1 MKKNRFF
8 LLVLSLVL
16 VVGMAAVGYAAEDD
30 ASDDATGT
38 VTKISG
44 NTVTVNDISGKTMTL
59 EVKDLKGLKTGD
71 FVVIDDLKVK
81 KINPERKKGLDL
93 K

>member
-16 VVGMAAVGYAAEDD
+16 VFGMAAVGFAAEDD
-30 ASDDATGT
+30 PSDDATGT
-38 VTKISG
+38 VTNISG
-44 NTVTVNDISGKTMTL
+44 NVVTVNDISGRTLTL
-59 EVKDLKGLKTGD
+59 EVKNLKGLKTGD

-93 K
+93 N

>member
-1 MKKNRFF
+1 MKKNRFV
-8 LLVLSLVL
+8 LLVMALALVI
-16 VVGMAAVGYAAEDD
+16 GMAAVGYAAEDD
-30 ASDDATGT
+30 PSDDATGT

-44 NTVTVNDISGKTMTL
+44 NVVTVNDISGKTVTL

-71 FVVIDDLKVK
+71 FVVISDFKVK

>member
-1 MKKNRFF
+1 MKKNRFVVLAVAF
-8 LLVLSLVL
+8 ALVL
-16 VVGMAAVGYAAEDD
+16 GMAAFSFAAEDD

-38 VTKISG
+38 VTA
-44 NTVTVNDISGKTMTL
+44 ISGKAVTVKELNGKEKTL

-71 FVVIDDLKVK
+71 FVIIDDLKVK
-81 KINPERKKGLDL
+81 KINPERKKGLDI